1 MATRTPSA
9 FKVIQ
14 VYGGLKAAYFEVETI
29 AAGDSI
35 DFSDYKVSGV
45 KICVLQDSSNGNAEN
60 YTISDDA
67 VVLDS
72 GSSATAVKGI
82 IYYRAY

>member
-1 MATRTPSA
+1 MATVTPNV

-29 AAGDSI
+29 SAGDSI

-45 KICVLQDSSNGNAEN
+45 KFCVLQDSTNGNAEN
-60 YTISDDA
+60 YTVSNDA
-67 VVLDS
+67 VVLD
-72 GSSATAVKGI
+72 GASSATAVKCI